1 MACRAN
7 QLGSITSTPRETLD
21 EGKVN
26 ASMLM
31 EADLPEDI
39 EALRAFALEGSRK
52 LAELMAAKGEADA
65 EIERLQSIIDAFMRR
80 RFGPRSEQLDPEQ
93 LQLGLEDVET
103 ALGQARAERE
113 AATGP
118 ARGERPRK
126 TNRGSLPAHLERIE
140 QVVDVDDKACP
151 CCGGT
156 LHQIGEDVA
165 ERLDVIPTTFRVL
178 VTRRPRYGCRSCE
191 SAVVQAPARIVEGGI
206 PTEALIA
213 QVLVAK
219 YADHLPL
226 YRQAQIYARQGVQL
240 DRSTLADWV
249 GRAAWYLRPLRDH
262 ILERLRRSERLFAD
276 ETTAPVLDPGRGRT
290 KTGQLWAYARDD
302 RLWGGNDLP
311 MVAYVYAADRKS
323 ERAEA
328 HLGDFAGILQVDGYG
343 GYTALAKRRQQI
355 QLAFC
360 WSHVRRKFYELADKS
375 PVATE
380 VLRRIAQVLGGRKP
394 GPQLLRGG
402 ITGHFAL
409 DAGRVVDLDNLMP
422 VCRIGELQTQNFSI
436 FACLLKPIGCMFAF
450 RFCLNNRDREVGSIT
465 KNEVRPLLASTS
477 RLTAN
482 EDNSAIGESA
492 LLVDSVRRTIPPGFH
507 QLGDYFLA
515 AGVRFCGHVGP
526 QAHKKSYNLAACDPP
541 DRSSPAN
548 GATLIS
554 PSRFRAWAMS

>member
-1 MACRAN
+1 
-7 QLGSITSTPRETLD
+7 
-21 EGKVN
+21 
-26 ASMLM
+26 MLM

-39 EALRAFALEGSRK
+39 EALRALALDQSRK
-52 LAELMAAKGEADA
+52 LADVTVAKGEADA
-65 EIERLQSIIDAFMRR
+65 EIERLQSIIDAFMRH
-80 RFGPRSEQLDPEQ
+80 RFGARSEQLDPDQ

-103 ALGQARAERE
+103 ALGQARAARE
-113 AATGP
+113 AASP
-118 ARGERPRK
+118 QSRSDRPRK
-126 TNRGSLPAHLERIE
+126 SNRGSLPAHLERIE
-140 QVVDVDDKACP
+140 QVVDVEEVDGIRACP
-151 CCGGT
+151 CCGGA

-165 ERLDVIPTTFRVL
+165 ERLDVVPTTFRVL

-191 SAVVQAPARIVEGGI
+191 SAVVQAPAPARIVEGGI

-226 YRQAQIYARQGVQL
+226 YRQAQIYARQGIQL

-302 RLWGGNDLP
+302 RPWGGNDPP

-328 HLGDFAGILQVDGYG
+328 HLGDFAGILQVDGYS
-343 GYTALAKRRQQI
+343 GYAALAKRRQQV

-380 VLRRIAQVLGGRKP
+380 VLRRIA
-394 GPQLLRGG
+394 LLYAIEDEVRGSSAEQRRALRVERA
-402 ITGHFAL
+402 HVVVDDLRLYL
-409 DAGRVVDLDNLMP
+409 DARLRQVSAKSKLAEAIRYALNL
-422 VCRIGELQTQNFSI
+422 
-436 FACLLKPIGCMFAF
+436 
-450 RFCLNNRDREVGSIT
+450 
-465 KNEVRPLLASTS
+465 ST
-477 RLTAN
+477 
-482 EDNSAIGESA
+482 
-492 LLVDSVRRTIPPGFH
+492 PG
-507 QLGDYFLA
+507 
-515 AGVRFCGHVGP
+515 
-526 QAHKKSYNLAACDPP
+526 
-541 DRSSPAN
+541 
-548 GATLIS
+548 
-554 PSRFRAWAMS
+554 